1 VDFFHLTPESG
12 YEALSSGYPY
22 QQLWHIV
29 RKPHQSKDERTA
41 IDTNEH
47 ILVQKFPATLSAI
60 EQ

>member
-1 VDFFHLTPESG
+1 VVLFSSG
-12 YEALSSGYPY
+12 GIAISSGYPY

-29 RKPHQSKDERTA
+29 CKPHQSKDERTA

-47 ILVQKFPATLSAI
+47 ILVQKFPAAFSAI